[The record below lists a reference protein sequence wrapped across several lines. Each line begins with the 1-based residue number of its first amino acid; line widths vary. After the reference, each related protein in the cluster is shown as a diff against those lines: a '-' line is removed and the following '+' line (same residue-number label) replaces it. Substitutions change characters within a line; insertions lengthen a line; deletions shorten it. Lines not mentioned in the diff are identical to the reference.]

1 VIDDAKLF
9 EKVFLLGILTRD
21 AGESLEDVT
30 ATLAQTGMFSL
41 EEGRKILETLRAD
54 GLVAQ
59 EGLTMMGVEIA
70 KRAQQEFA
78 QAGAELEAQQKAM
91 I

>member
-54 GLVAQ
+54 GLVTQ

>member
-1 VIDDAKLF
+1 MIDDAKLF

-54 GLVAQ
+54 GLVTQ